1 MFMNK
6 DHLKEKLDR
15 IEQIKRMIGAM
26 MMLTT
31 NTKRVVANFTTSRNK
46 LTQMSPN
53 QRVDSICSL

>member
-1 MFMNK
+1 MNK

-31 NTKRVVANFTTSRNK
+31 NTKRVVANFTTSRDK
-46 LTQMSPN
+46 LTQMSPT
-53 QRVDSICSL
+53 QKVDSICSL